1 MPEGAGNDEFVERVN
16 ELFPESPI
24 VRALRPSETSGPG
37 IVGVLAYLRPWEVR
51 SFQDQ
56 GVAVREVPGSLD
68 ARPPRVYE
76 NTEGESTDGESTEGE
91 AAGLAIES
99 LRDAMPYPA
108 LTFMSGICGAPAP
121 ASDAFCP
128 YVSGRSVTRLPSG
141 SSCNAGIAQQL
152 TAGNDT
158 FFPIGS
164 NDYYRV
170 VTVGTSFE
178 GRDIL
183 GVRIGAAPSATV
195 PNVPQLVVVA
205 GQHSNEWGPIE
216 MARRL
221 VFRLARDYRDGDAT
235 VRAALDAQAILII
248 PVMNPD
254 GYQYSHSTNR
264 DWRRNRQLCMGTIS
278 TDINRNHTFAWGIN
292 NTGAYGPPCL
302 PSMGAAYRGDS
313 AASAPETQALRNTL
327 ATVGYRS
334 AALINMHSNAG
345 LVGFTEGYSPGVV
358 TNSSVCSDDDNC
370 TAPDLGLFFRLGG
383 TERQSLLRYPTV
395 PVIGYRTGQMTREL
409 YAHNGELVADMV
421 YGTLPP
427 TGGAATPRMMAMLAE
442 LDTVCDEGL
451 TASGLTFYENQY
463 RNLALNHLNQLG
475 TLISNNVRAFDLPLV
490 QRRNVPSSSGV
501 VGAAEPMTMRIA
513 TRNNLSGVT
522 ITNGVAVPGAVS
534 ADDVRTGVHYNL
546 TRWRPTGSPYVFPTL
561 STVCATNQPCR
572 TAMMEGGAGTT
583 VNFCDPARYVAGSA
597 WAWTGDQPGLAD
609 ECYFNLV
616 TPGVTGAAAQLTTTP
631 RDLTLMRESRL
642 VVDVRATQYSPD
654 VDIDVAY
661 DIEVSS
667 NGFVGCSP
675 TNYGNCRVVR
685 REDQVPGLGIRFR
698 SAFYRTLVLD
708 VADFDGKSQ
717 VQVRFRVYD
726 NGDVPTPTTPPGQV
740 RMRVYDTTFVGW
752 RAP

>member
-1 MPEGAGNDEFVERVN
+1 MPESAGNDEFVERVN
-16 ELFPESPI
+16 NLFPESPI
-24 VRALRPSETSGPG
+24 LRALRPSETSGPG
-37 IVGVLAYLRPWEVR
+37 VVGVLAYLRPWEVR
-51 SFQDQ
+51 SFRDE

-68 ARPPRVYE
+68 ATPARIF
-76 NTEGESTDGESTEGE
+76 EGENAEGE
-91 AAGLAIES
+91 TADEGAAGLAIES
-99 LRDAMPYPA
+99 LRDATPYPA

-128 YVSGRSVTRLPSG
+128 YVSGPSATRQPLG
-141 SSCNAGIAQQL
+141 SSCNTGIEQQL
-152 TAGNDT
+152 LNGETT
-158 FFPIGS
+158 FPAITVGGILR
-164 NDYYRV
+164 DYYRV
-170 VTVGTSFE
+170 VNVGTSAE
-178 GRDIL
+178 GRTIR
-183 GVRIGAAPSATV
+183 GVRIGREPSAAV
-195 PNVPQLVVVA
+195 PNVPQLVMVA
-205 GQHSNEWGPIE
+205 GQHTNEWSPIE
-216 MARRL
+216 MARRVL
-221 VFRLARDYRDGDAT
+221 FRLAREYRDGEGT

-254 GYQYSHSTNR
+254 GYQYSHSTDR

-292 NTGAYGPPCL
+292 NTAAYGPPCL
-302 PSMGAAYRGDS
+302 PAMGAAYRGDT

-334 AALINMHSNAG
+334 AALVNMHSNAG

-358 TNSSVCSDDDNC
+358 TDASVCADDDNC
-370 TAPDLGLFFRLGG
+370 SAPDLGLFFRLGG

-395 PVIGYRTGQMTREL
+395 PVIGYRTGQATREL
-409 YAHNGELVADMV
+409 YAHNGEMVADMV
-421 YGTLPP
+421 YGTLPL
-427 TGGAATPRMMAMLAE
+427 TGGSATPRLMAMLTE
-442 LDTVCDEGL
+442 LDTDCVEGL

-475 TLISNNVRAFDLPLV
+475 TLISNNVAAFDLPLV

-561 STVCATNQPCR
+561 STVCATNVPCR

-583 VNFCDPARYVAGSA
+583 VNFCDPNRYVAGSA
-597 WAWTGDQPGLAD
+597 WTFVGDQPGLAD
-609 ECYFNLV
+609 ECYFSLV
-616 TPGVTGAAAQLTTTP
+616 TPGVTGTAAQLTTTP

-642 VVDVRATQYSPD
+642 VIDMRATHLASGYQ
-654 VDIDVAY
+654 VAY
-661 DIEVSS
+661 DVEVSS

-685 REDQVPGLGIRFR
+685 RQETLLDGLGRPFA
-698 SAFYRTLVLD
+698 SPYYRTLVLD
-708 VADFDGKSQ
+708 VGDFDGKPQ
-717 VQVRFRVYD
+717 VQVRFRVFE
-726 NGDVPTPTTPPGQV
+726 NGDAATPPSEV
-740 RMRVYDTTFVGW
+740 RMRVYDTTFIGW